1 LRFPKRALLDHIL
14 NLLFPV
20 TCIHCHAPVQERR
33 WGGACPECWSSLIRL
48 EPPFCVK
55 CGEPAPAIEGLCG
68 LCIKDEH
75 AFDFARSALLF
86 TRTLR
91 EIIHH
96 LKYSDR
102 VSLAKPLGDILKE
115 CMEREPFTGNL
126 IIPVPLHPSRERE
139 RGFNQAELLATRLGR
154 PVARRLLRRR
164 KNTQSQTGLSRNQ
177 RKRNLAA
184 AFETRGEVKGTVIVV
199 DDVYTTGSTMDEI
212 ARTLK
217 RAGAERVEVLTV
229 ARVANDIYRLD
240 ATAAVAGVSRTQ

>member
-102 VSLAKPLGDILKE
+102 VSLTKPLGDILKE

-240 ATAAVAGVSRTQ
+240 ATAAVADVSRTQ